1 MPELTRLEDVFVLD
15 LGADEN
21 RFHPDW
27 MRELDAAFAD
37 VEAAAGPRALVTVAT
52 GKFWSNG
59 LDLAWVGAHPEEL
72 GHYVDTLHD
81 LVARLISLPVPTV
94 AAVQG
99 HAFAAGA
106 ILALAHDHRVMRAD
120 RGFICLPEVDIQIP
134 FTPGL
139 TAFLRSRLTPPIAR
153 RMMISGHRYGGAEA
167 LAAGIV
173 DETADEDTV
182 RQRGIDLAAS
192 LTTKAGPTLGTIKT
206 RLDEDVLRALQD
218 RSANTV

>member
-1 MPELTRLEDVFVLD
+1 MPQLTRFDDVFVLD
-15 LGADEN
+15 LGSDEN

-27 MRELDAAFAD
+27 MREVNDALGEI
-37 VEAAAGPRALVTVAT
+37 EAATGPRALTTVAT

-72 GHYVDTLHD
+72 IPYADSMHD
-81 LVARLISLPVPTV
+81 LVARLLALPVPTV

-106 ILALAHDHRVMRAD
+106 ILALAHDYRVMRAD
-120 RGFICLPEVDIQIP
+120 RGYICLPEVDIEIP

-139 TAFLRSRLTPPIAR
+139 TALIRSRLTPQTAH
-153 RMMISGHRYGGAEA
+153 RMVTSGHRYGGDEA

-173 DETADEDTV
+173 DETADQDTV
-182 RQRGIDLAAS
+182 RQRSIDLAAS
-192 LTTKAGPTLGTIKT
+192 LAAKAGPTLGTIKV
-206 RLDEDVLRALQD
+206 RLYQDVLRALRD
-218 RSANTV
+218 RAANIP